1 MTEIEKE
8 KAVLAEVTVRA
19 WQDMVYRK
27 KLADDPA
34 QVLREAG
41 VILPAGCRVTLLENT
56 GSIAH
61 LAIPRLEDLTG
72 SGKERFLSELAGLI
86 PSPAGL
92 ELRLHQ
98 NTDDEFFLVIPQ
110 PPQPVEPLSDEEL
123 TKVCGGGGG
132 GGTFGGGISGIFG
145 GIGNSGNSGGGDL
158 YGSFGGGGIGGHEGH
173 GGQNPTI
180 IS

>member
-1 MTEIEKE
+1 MTESEKK
-8 KAVLAEVTVRA
+8 KAALAEVTVRA
-19 WQDMVYRK
+19 WQDMVYRT

-110 PPQPVEPLSDEEL
+110 QPQPVEPLSDEEL
-123 TKVCGGGGG
+123 TKVWGGGLLGYDFGNGG
-132 GGTFGGGISGIFG
+132 NGGNAGAAGNGG
-145 GIGNSGNSGGGDL
+145 
-158 YGSFGGGGIGGHEGH
+158 
-173 GGQNPTI
+173 
-180 IS
+180 